1 MLTETG
7 RQVAPRRSRAGL
19 SRRGATG
26 SRVLVVGAGGAFLL
40 LFGLVALHLGQDN
53 NWDLRNY
60 HFVGPWWVFSDH
72 MADYE
77 PGQGQSFFNPLID
90 LPFHV
95 LSTRLPGAAVTFL
108 MGIATGL
115 SFPFLYLIAREFF
128 TSRAGAFVL
137 AAVGVFAA
145 GSLGEAGTTFDD
157 SLTASLA
164 LCALWLV
171 LRSLRAEP
179 ALPRRAA
186 AWLWIGAGVVSGAA
200 CGLKLINASWAVA
213 LVAAPLVTA
222 QPVRRRLRAVLAIG
236 LGSVGGLVV
245 TYGWWGWILWTGFGS
260 PVFPLYNNLF
270 HSPWAPRL
278 SVPIFTHGLGELL
291 LYPFAWTAT
300 PSLVSEN
307 PFRELSLP
315 IAEALLV
322 AVGLR
327 GIGRLV
333 RERRRVRLLSD
344 DRQRLLIAWVVIGYA
359 VWAVAWA
366 GYRYIIPL
374 EQVSFV
380 VIAVLVRELIGSWL
394 PVRTWAVAVT
404 ALIAVCVVTM
414 HPLLYN
420 RTGSSDPYFAVPV
433 PQAMR
438 ERPAAILVLGD
449 DPVGFAVPE
458 LPAATFTAWVGG
470 SVQPTTKG
478 VDYVRGRLAGYSSF
492 FVMWGGPFADRPGF
506 LVPRL
511 ALLEPYGMRPD
522 LTACGQIDA
531 RSGTTLIPLQYCR
544 LDRVATTAGA

>member
-1 MLTETG
+1 MRG
-7 RQVAPRRSRAGL
+7 NRATN
-19 SRRGATG
+19 A
-26 SRVLVVGAGGAFLL
+26 LVVGAVVAFLL
-40 LFGLVALHLGQDN
+40 VFGLVALRLGQDN

-60 HFVGPWWVFSDH
+60 HFVGPWWVFSNH

-90 LPFHV
+90 LPFHI

-108 MGIATGL
+108 MGVATGL

-128 TSRAGAFVL
+128 ASRVGAFVL
-137 AAVGVFAA
+137 AAAGVFAA

-157 SLTASLA
+157 SLTASLVI
-164 LCALWLV
+164 CALWLV
-171 LRSLRAEP
+171 LRSLRAHPEP
-179 ALPRRAA
+179 SRRALG
-186 AWLWIGAGVVSGAA
+186 WLWIAAGVVSGAA

-213 LVAAPLVTA
+213 LVAAPLLTA
-222 QPVRRRLRAVLAIG
+222 LSVRRRLGAVLAIG
-236 LGSVGGLVV
+236 LGTTGGILL

-270 HSPWAPRL
+270 HSPWAPPL
-278 SVPIFTHGLGELL
+278 SVPIFTHGLGQLL
-291 LYPFAWTAT
+291 LFPFSWTAT

-315 IAEALLV
+315 IVEALLL

-327 GIGRLV
+327 GIGRLL
-333 RERRRVRLLSD
+333 RDRRRVRLLGD
-344 DRQRLLIAWVVIGYA
+344 DRARLLIAWAVIGYA

-366 GYRYIIPL
+366 GYRYVIPL

-380 VIAVLVRELIGSWL
+380 IIAVLVRELIGSGL
-394 PVRTWAVAVT
+394 PKRAWAAAVT

-414 HPLLYN
+414 QPLLYN

-433 PQAMR
+433 PEAMR
-438 ERPAAILVLGD
+438 AQPAAILVLGD

-458 LPAATFTAWVGG
+458 LPPGTFTAWVGG
-470 SVQPTTKG
+470 SVQPTSKG
-478 VDYVRGRLAGYSSF
+478 EVYVRGRLAAFNSF

-522 LTACGQIDA
+522 PTACGQIDA
-531 RSGTTLIPLQYCR
+531 RSGTTAIPLQYCR
-544 LDRVATTAGA
+544 LDRVAGTAGV